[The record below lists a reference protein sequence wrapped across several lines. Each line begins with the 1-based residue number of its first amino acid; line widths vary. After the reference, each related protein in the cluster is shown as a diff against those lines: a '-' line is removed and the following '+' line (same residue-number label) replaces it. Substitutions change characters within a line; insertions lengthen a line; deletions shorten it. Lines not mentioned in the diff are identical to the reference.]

1 MGHDMNKPNTDDFK
15 ADHRK
20 VVREWELEQVI
31 GLFPA
36 GGAVLEIGAGA
47 GWQAKCLADRG
58 FKVTAIDIAQ
68 SRYHQIQEWP
78 VIDYDGFRIPLE
90 DKSVDVVFS
99 SNVLEHIPHI
109 DQFMIEMR
117 RVLRPGG
124 IAVHVMPTTLWRFIT
139 CLTFYLRRL
148 KILLPKKASEK
159 KSATPQGANSA
170 PKLTPLMKLRNGLFP
185 TLHGVRGNVLT
196 EHYYFSQ
203 GFWHRT
209 FTEAGWNIIGMQGA
223 GLLYSGYRVCG
234 FLIPIKLRHALAKLF
249 GSSCR
254 IYIAVIK

>member
-1 MGHDMNKPNTDDFK
+1 MVNNKADDFK

-31 GLFPA
+31 GFFPP
-36 GGAVLEIGAGA
+36 GCSVLEIGAGA

-90 DKSVDVVFS
+90 DQSVDVVFS

-109 DQFMIEMR
+109 DEFMVEMR

-124 IAVHVMPTTLWRFIT
+124 IAVHVMPTTLWRFVT
-139 CLTFYLRRL
+139 CVTFYFRRF
-148 KILLPKKASEK
+148 KQFLPKKNKLESPVSVAKGSK
-159 KSATPQGANSA
+159 GSPQ
-170 PKLTPLMKLRNGLFP
+170 P
-185 TLHGVRGNVLT
+185 
-196 EHYYFSQ
+196 
-203 GFWHRT
+203 
-209 FTEAGWNIIGMQGA
+209 NIKE
-223 GLLYSGYRVCG
+223 V
-234 FLIPIKLRHALAKLF
+234 
-249 GSSCR
+249 
-254 IYIAVIK
+254 